1 MFRRL
6 FSKLSISD
14 LVNLLDWT
22 ISQLQDRA
30 VEKIAS
36 AQDREEA
43 AKVLIA
49 EAEAERLEAKV
60 ASGMADKLA
69 KLLK

>member
-6 FSKLSISD
+6 FKLGISD
-14 LVNLLDWT
+14 LVNLLNWA

-30 VEKIAS
+30 VEKVAS
-36 AQDREEA
+36 AEGREEA
-43 AKVLIA
+43 AKVLLA

-60 ASGMADKLA
+60 AVNLADKMT
-69 KLLK
+69 KMLK

>member
-1 MFRRL
+1 MFRR
-6 FSKLSISD
+6 FFFKLSISD
-14 LVNLLDWT
+14 LVQLLNWT

-36 AQDREEA
+36 AEGREEA
-43 AKVLIA
+43 AKVLLS
-49 EAEAERLEAKV
+49 EADAERLEAKV
-60 ASGMADKLA
+60 AMNTADKLA

>member
-49 EAEAERLEAKV
+49 EAEAERLEAKAAFGLV
-60 ASGMADKLA
+60 N
-69 KLLK
+69 LLK

>member
-1 MFRRL
+1 MFRR
-6 FSKLSISD
+6 FFNLSISD
-14 LVNLLDWT
+14 LVHLLNWT

-30 VEKIAS
+30 VDKQTS
-36 AQDREEA
+36 AAGREEA
-43 AKVLIA
+43 ARVLLA

-60 ASGMADKLA
+60 AINMADKLT